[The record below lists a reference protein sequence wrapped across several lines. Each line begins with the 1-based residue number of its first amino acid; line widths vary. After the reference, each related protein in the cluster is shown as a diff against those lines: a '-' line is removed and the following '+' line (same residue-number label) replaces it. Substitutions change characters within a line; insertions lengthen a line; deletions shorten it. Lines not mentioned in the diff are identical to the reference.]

1 MVKILIA
8 DDDPSIVKLLSL
20 YIRNEG
26 FDVVTASDGEEALFI
41 LEKERIDLAMIDIMM
56 PKVNGYEVCEE
67 IRRYYEMPILMVTAK
82 GESHDKIQGFR
93 YGTDDYVVKPF
104 DPIEIVM
111 RVKALLRRYQIEASH
126 QIEVGNVKLNDA
138 TKELKIKEKR
148 LIIPLKEFEIIYT
161 LASYPDQI
169 FTRNQLI
176 EKIWGMDYEGDDR
189 TVDVHIKRIRDKLS
203 SYDATISIKTIRGL
217 GYRFEGE
224 RV

>member
-1 MVKILIA
+1 MKILIA